1 VSVAAIVPAA
11 GSGDRLGGGIPKAFR
26 LLAGTTLLRRSADAV
41 ATSVDL
47 VVVAV
52 PADRRDVD
60 WRNVDWRNAAVAALE
75 GAACPTRVV
84 AGGAS
89 RQASVA
95 AALAVLPPDVD
106 VVLVHDAARPLM
118 PPAVVAAVI
127 AAVRAGA
134 PGVIPALAV
143 TDTLKSVDAS
153 GRVLRTVDRTGLVA
167 VQTPQGFRRD
177 VLERAHRA
185 DPGVATDD
193 AALVEALGIPVLTVP
208 GDPAGFKITT
218 PYDVVLAEAL
228 LGSRT

>member
-60 WRNVDWRNAAVAALE
+60 WRNAAVAALE

-95 AALAVLPPDVD
+95 AALAVLPADVD

-228 LGSRT
+228 LGGGR

>member
-1 VSVAAIVPAA
+1 MSVAAIVPAA

-52 PADRRDVD
+52 PADRRDA
-60 WRNVDWRNAAVAALE
+60 DWRNAAVAALE

-228 LGSRT
+228 LGGGR

>member
-1 VSVAAIVPAA
+1 MSVAAIVPAA

-52 PADRRDVD
+52 PADRRD
-60 WRNVDWRNAAVAALE
+60 VDWRNAAVAALE

-228 LGSRT
+228 LGGGR

>member
-1 VSVAAIVPAA
+1 MSVAAIVPAA

-52 PADRRDVD
+52 PADRRDA
-60 WRNVDWRNAAVAALE
+60 DWRNAAVAALE

-143 TDTLKSVDAS
+143 PDTLKSVDAS

-228 LGSRT
+228 LGGGR

>member
-1 VSVAAIVPAA
+1 MSVAAIVPAA

-60 WRNVDWRNAAVAALE
+60 WRNAAVAALE

-95 AALAVLPPDVD
+95 AALAVLPADVD

-228 LGSRT
+228 LGGGR